1 MRELVATVPRLAFAR
16 ALSDVQAI
24 VPTSARRL
32 VGADGAALILLEG
45 NLCVYVGEDA
55 VAPLWKGRRF
65 PREASAAGWVVDH
78 RQALVIDDVYADDRV
93 RHFVYKSTFVKS
105 LAMVPI
111 RTGDPIGV
119 IGAFWSAHRHATAE
133 ELELLQALADSTAV
147 ALENVGIYTALE
159 EARVETLQRLAL
171 ACEFRDDAT
180 HVHTRRVGRIV
191 NLLALALDLSDTEAA
206 LMSQAS
212 LLHDVGK
219 IAIPDAI
226 LLKPGSL
233 EPDELLEMRRHAQ
246 AGAAIL
252 AGSKSRV
259 LMVAQE
265 IALTHHERWDG
276 KGYPNGLRGRQIP
289 LSGRIVA
296 VADIFDALTHAR
308 PYKRAWTIEAALDEI
323 TRLAGHQLDPAVV
336 GALKSLGADTLQ
348 RVVSAQ

>member
-16 ALSDVQAI
+16 TLADVQTI

-32 VGADGAALILLEG
+32 VGADGATLILLEG
-45 NLCVYVGEDA
+45 NFCLYADEDA
-55 VAPLWKGRRF
+55 IAPLWKGRRF
-65 PREASAAGWVVDH
+65 PREASAAGWVMDH
-78 RQALVIDDVYADDRV
+78 RQPVVIDDVYADARV
-93 RHFVYKSTFVKS
+93 WHMSYRSTFVKS

-111 RTGDPIGV
+111 RTGDPIGA
-119 IGAFWSAHRHATAE
+119 IGAYWSVHRHATGE
-133 ELELLQALADSTAV
+133 EVELLQALADSTAV
-147 ALENVGIYTALE
+147 ALENIGIYTALE

-171 ACEFRDDAT
+171 AGEFRDDAT
-180 HVHTRRVGRIV
+180 HLHTRRVGRIV
-191 NLLALALDLSDTEAA
+191 NLLAVALGLADSEAA

-259 LMVAQE
+259 LILAQE

-276 KGYPNGLRGRQIP
+276 KGYPNGLRGEQIP

-308 PYKRAWTIEAALDEI
+308 PYKRAWTIEAALTEI
-323 TRLAGHQLDPAVV
+323 TRLAGRQLDPAVV
-336 GALKSLGADTLQ
+336 DVLTSLGEDTLQ
-348 RVVSAQ
+348 KVVSAR